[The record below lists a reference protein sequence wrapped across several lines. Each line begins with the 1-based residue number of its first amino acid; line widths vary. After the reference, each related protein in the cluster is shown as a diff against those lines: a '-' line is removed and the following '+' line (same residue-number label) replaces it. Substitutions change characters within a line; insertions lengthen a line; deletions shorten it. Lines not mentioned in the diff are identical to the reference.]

1 MKQSSLD
8 DHESLGIELSLGNDN
23 GDEIQDLSEYEER
36 RLADF
41 SENSQVYNNYQQ
53 RPSTPTP
60 MPLPVPRGNVAKLR
74 CLILS

>member
-8 DHESLGIELSLGNDN
+8 DHETMGMELALANEN
-23 GDEIQDLSEYEER
+23 GHEMHDLTEYDER
-36 RLADF
+36 RPADV

-60 MPLPVPRGNVAKLR
+60 IPLPVLRGNIDVVAV
-74 CLILS
+74 CY